1 MSASTEPLSDTE
13 VRARLQE
20 HPAWHLA
27 ADGWLERELTFQNF
41 SRAVLFV
48 NAIAYLA
55 ETLDHHPDLLLH
67 DYKRLTI
74 RLMTHSAGGIT
85 GRDFA
90 LLAQIDALPRPD

>member
-1 MSASTEPLSDTE
+1 MTPSTQPLSDAD
-13 VRARLQE
+13 VRERLRE
-20 HPAWHLA
+20 HPTWQLA
-27 ADGWLERELTFQNF
+27 ADGQLECELTFKNF
-41 SRAVLFV
+41 NRAVLFV

-55 ETLDHHPDLLLH
+55 ETHDHHPDLLLH

-85 GRDFA
+85 ERDFA

>member
-13 VRARLQE
+13 VRARLQA

-27 ADGWLERELTFQNF
+27 PDGWLERELTFQNF